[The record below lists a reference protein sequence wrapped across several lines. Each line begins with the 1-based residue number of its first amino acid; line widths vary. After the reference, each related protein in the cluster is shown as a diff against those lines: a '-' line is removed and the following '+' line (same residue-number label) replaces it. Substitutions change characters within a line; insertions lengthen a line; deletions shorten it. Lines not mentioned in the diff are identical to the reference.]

1 MGSHSVTCHPAEV
14 TFPPLPQPKP
24 LAGKCRRTD
33 TVPLHR
39 PYSGKR
45 SKQFAYNTP
54 HRYGNSHSAWSESRP
69 KNVVFG
75 IFDQKSRIAQH
86 FQPSIYHNAAVRAR
100 IRQKERFG
108 GSRAQTGSRNMAA
121 TRFSDSAT
129 PTCFKTKSRPKYTT
143 TYGFADPLQV

>member
-1 MGSHSVTCHPAEV
+1 MVFLSGTLSQTLYVENIALVCQSSIVETCGSLSVCSR
-14 TFPPLPQPKP
+14 L
-24 LAGKCRRTD
+24 L
-33 TVPLHR
+33 
-39 PYSGKR
+39 
-45 SKQFAYNTP
+45 
-54 HRYGNSHSAWSESRP
+54 HSAWSESRP

-143 TYGFADPLQV
+143 TSGLTATTFFCGK